1 MPTLF
6 TSREE
11 VSVSAQQMVS
21 PIVVAKNVMV
31 PMRDGVALAT
41 DIYRPARDG
50 EALAGPFPT
59 ILCRTPYNKSDL
71 RYIEIG
77 EYFATRG
84 YAVVLQD
91 LRGRYKSEGLGQYF
105 HTVNPHEGI
114 DGYDAIE
121 WIAARPWSNGK
132 VGMVGSSFAAVTQ
145 VAAALERPPHLTA
158 IWPDVTP
165 TNNYF
170 HQARENGAMQLH
182 MFWALFVHAQ
192 DELEIADNPQ
202 AQKIVWD
209 GLREMR
215 KLVTQTPWQRNQ
227 TPLAVVPR
235 LETVLFDYYTRGEYD
250 DYWAQKANNFEAFYG
265 EHSDIPGFFSGG
277 WFDPYANA
285 MTDYYTA
292 MVKQNKSL
300 QRLVMGPWSHVGM
313 RGDSSFTGDVD
324 FGPDC
329 VWGVTHYFERQI
341 KYFDEHLKGLKGNTP
356 ADGAAGELPVEIF
369 VMGGGDG
376 HKTRAGKYFHGGKW
390 RREKS
395 WPLERANIT
404 KYFMQSDGSL
414 QTSPSESAT
423 GSLTYEFDPNNPVPT
438 IGGSLCGLMEM
449 PEDSGNLDD
458 MWARFLSPVLKLRHI
473 VGIGPFNQK
482 ESPEIF
488 GSKDPYPLLAD
499 RKDVLV
505 FESAPLAK
513 DVEVTGVVT
522 ADLWISSSALD
533 TDFTV
538 KLIDVAPANSDY
550 PNGYAMNVVDSILR
564 VRYRN
569 SWEREELLEPGKI
582 YPIHIKLAPTS
593 NVFKAG
599 HRIRVDISSS
609 NFPRLDINP
618 NTGEPVGQ
626 HTHTVVAQNTLY
638 CNNEFPSSISLP
650 IIPFIQS

>member
-1 MPTLF
+1 MLVSTLMPTK
-6 TSREE
+6 
-11 VSVSAQQMVS
+11 
-21 PIVVAKNVMV
+21 PIVIAKNVMV
-31 PMRDGVALAT
+31 PTRDGVGLAT
-41 DIYRPARDG
+41 DIYRPAESG
-50 EALAGPFPT
+50 EGLPGPFPT

-91 LRGRYKSEGLGQYF
+91 LRGRYKSEGIGQYF

-121 WIAARPWSNGK
+121 WIASRPWSNGK

-192 DELEIADNPQ
+192 DELEIADNQ
-202 AQKIVWD
+202 AAQKIVWD
-209 GLREMR
+209 GLRNMR
-215 KLVTQTPWQRNQ
+215 SLVMQTPWQPGK

-235 LETVLFDYYTRGEYD
+235 LEQVLFDYYTRGEYD
-250 DYWAQKANNFEAFYG
+250 EYWAQKANNFEAFYH
-265 EHSDIPGFFSGG
+265 EHSDIPGFYSGG

-285 MTDYYTA
+285 MTDYYAA
-292 MVKQNKSL
+292 MAKKNKSP

-324 FGPDC
+324 FGKES
-329 VWGVTHYFERQI
+329 VWGVAHYFERQLE
-341 KYFDEHLKGLKGNTP
+341 YFDEHLKGIRPNKSS
-356 ADGAAGELPVEIF
+356 LPVEIF

-376 HKTRAGKYFHGGKW
+376 HKTSEGKYFHGGKW
-390 RREKS
+390 RREES
-395 WPLERANIT
+395 WPIARATIS
-404 KYFMQSDGSL
+404 KYFMNKSGDL
-414 QTSPSESAT
+414 QITPPTDSE
-423 GSLTYEFDPNNPVPT
+423 GSLTYEFDPKNPVPT

-449 PEDSGNLDD
+449 PEDTGNLDD

-473 VGIGPFNQK
+473 AGIGPFDQSETADLFGGK
-482 ESPEIF
+482 SPN
-488 GSKDPYPLLAD
+488 SALAD
-499 RKDVLV
+499 RPDVLV
-505 FESAPLAK
+505 FESAPLSE

-538 KLIDVAPANSDY
+538 KLIDLAPANSDY
-550 PNGYAMNVVDSILR
+550 PKGYAMNIVDSIMR

-569 SWEREELLEPGKI
+569 SWEKEELLEPGKI
-582 YPIHIKLAPTS
+582 YPIHMRLAPTS
-593 NVFKAG
+593 NLFKAG

-609 NFPRLDINP
+609 NFPRLDVNP
-618 NTGEPVGQ
+618 NTGEPVGK
-626 HTHTVVAQNTLY
+626 HTHTVVAKNTLH
-638 CNNEFPSSISLP
+638 CNSKYPSAINLP
-650 IIPFIQS
+650 IVRT

>member
-1 MPTLF
+1 MLVSTLMA
-6 TSREE
+6 TK
-11 VSVSAQQMVS
+11 
-21 PIVVAKNVMV
+21 PIVIAKNVMV
-31 PMRDGVALAT
+31 PTRDGVGLAT
-41 DIYRPARDG
+41 DIYRPAESG
-50 EALAGPFPT
+50 EGLPGPFPT

-91 LRGRYKSEGLGQYF
+91 LRGRYKSEGIGQYF

-121 WIAARPWSNGK
+121 WIASRPWSNGK

-192 DELEIADNPQ
+192 DELEIADNQ
-202 AQKIVWD
+202 AAQKIVWD
-209 GLREMR
+209 GLRNMR
-215 KLVTQTPWQRNQ
+215 SLVMQTPWQPGK

-235 LETVLFDYYTRGEYD
+235 LEQVLFDYYTRGEYD
-250 DYWAQKANNFEAFYG
+250 EYWAQKANNFEAFYH
-265 EHSDIPGFFSGG
+265 EHSDIPGFYSGG

-285 MTDYYTA
+285 MTDYYAA
-292 MVKQNKSL
+292 MAKKNKSP

-324 FGPDC
+324 FGKES
-329 VWGVTHYFERQI
+329 VWGVAHYFERQLE
-341 KYFDEHLKGLKGNTP
+341 YFDEHLKGITP
-356 ADGAAGELPVEIF
+356 NKSSLPVEIF

-376 HKTRAGKYFHGGKW
+376 HKTSEGKYFHGGKW
-390 RREKS
+390 RREES
-395 WPLERANIT
+395 WPIARATIS
-404 KYFMQSDGSL
+404 KYFMNKSGDL
-414 QTSPSESAT
+414 QITPPTDSE
-423 GSLTYEFDPNNPVPT
+423 GSLTYEFDPKNPVPT

-473 VGIGPFNQK
+473 AGIGPFDQSETADLFGGK
-482 ESPEIF
+482 SPN
-488 GSKDPYPLLAD
+488 SALAD
-499 RKDVLV
+499 RPDVLV
-505 FESAPLAK
+505 FESAPLSE

-538 KLIDVAPANSDY
+538 KLIDLAPANSDY
-550 PNGYAMNVVDSILR
+550 PKGYAMNIVDSIMR

-569 SWEREELLEPGKI
+569 SWEKEELLEPGKI
-582 YPIHIKLAPTS
+582 YPIHVRLAPTS
-593 NVFKAG
+593 NLFKAG

-609 NFPRLDINP
+609 NFPRLDVNP
-618 NTGEPVGQ
+618 NTGEPVGK
-626 HTHTVVAQNTLY
+626 HTHTVVAKNTLH
-638 CNNEFPSSISLP
+638 CNSKYPSAINLP
-650 IIPFIQS
+650 IVRT

>member
-1 MPTLF
+1 MSTTQSLK
-6 TSREE
+6 
-11 VSVSAQQMVS
+11 
-21 PIVVAKNVMV
+21 PIVVAKNLLV
-31 PMRDGVALAT
+31 PMRDGVGLAT
-41 DIYRPARDG
+41 DIYRPAVDG

-77 EYFATRG
+77 EYFSTRG

-91 LRGRYKSEGLGQYF
+91 LRGRYKSEGIGQYF

-114 DGYDAIE
+114 DGYDTIE
-121 WIAARPWSNGK
+121 WIASRPWSNGK

-170 HQARENGAMQLH
+170 HQAREGGAMQLH

-192 DELEIADNPQ
+192 DELEIADNPA

-209 GLREMR
+209 GLRKMR
-215 KLVTQTPWQRNQ
+215 ELVMQTPWQRGK

-235 LETVLFDYYTRGEYD
+235 LEQVLFDYYTRGEYD
-250 DYWAQKANNFEAFYG
+250 EYWAQKCNNFEAFYS
-265 EHSDIPGFFSGG
+265 EHADIAGFFSGG
-277 WFDPYANA
+277 WFDPYATA

-292 MVKQNKSL
+292 MSRKNKCP
-300 QRLVMGPWSHVGM
+300 QRMVMGPWSHVGM
-313 RGDSSFTGDVD
+313 RGDSTFTGDVD
-324 FGPDC
+324 FGPAS
-329 VWGVTHYFERQI
+329 VWGVAHYFERQLS
-341 KYFDEHLKGLKGNTP
+341 YFDQHLKGTSQQI
-356 ADGAAGELPVEIF
+356 EERPVEIF

-376 HKTRAGKYFHGGKW
+376 HRTLEGKYFHGGKW
-390 RREKS
+390 RKEPH
-395 WPLERANIT
+395 WPLERSKST
-404 KYFMQSDGSL
+404 KFYLHHDGSL
-414 QTSPSESAT
+414 DTKESTSPE

-458 MWARFLSPVLKLRHI
+458 MWSRFLSPVLKLRHI
-473 VGIGPFNQK
+473 VDIGGLDQR
-482 ESPEIF
+482 ESAGVF
-488 GSKDPYPLLAD
+488 GCTPPYPALAD
-499 RKDVLV
+499 RSDVLV
-505 FESAPLAK
+505 FESAPLRQ
-513 DVEVTGVVT
+513 DIEVTGVMT

-538 KLIDVAPANSDY
+538 KLVDVAPPNPDY
-550 PNGYAMNVVDSILR
+550 PNGYALNIVDSILR

-569 SWEREELLEPGKI
+569 SWEKEELLEPGKI
-582 YPIHIKLAPTS
+582 YPIHLKLAPTS
-593 NVFKAG
+593 NLFKAG

-609 NFPRLDINP
+609 NFPRLDVNP

-626 HTHTVVAQNTLY
+626 HTHTVTARNTIY
-638 CNNEFPSSISLP
+638 CNQKYPSAVTLP
-650 IIPFIQS
+650 IVP

>member
-1 MPTLF
+1 MSTKEAPSKTPK
-6 TSREE
+6 
-11 VSVSAQQMVS
+11 
-21 PIVVAKNVMV
+21 PIVVAKNVLV
-31 PMRDGVALAT
+31 PMRDGVGLAT
-41 DIYRPARDG
+41 DIYRPAENG
-50 EALAGPFPT
+50 EGLPGPFPT

-91 LRGRYKSEGLGQYF
+91 LRGRYKSQGIGQYF

-121 WIAARPWSNGK
+121 WIANRSWSNGK

-170 HQARENGAMQLH
+170 HQAREGGAMQLH

-192 DELEIADNPQ
+192 DELEIADNPA

-209 GLREMR
+209 GLRDMR
-215 KLVTQTPWQRNQ
+215 KLVTQTPWQPGK

-235 LETVLFDYYTRGEYD
+235 LEQVLFDYYTRGEYD
-250 DYWAQKANNFEAFYG
+250 EYWAQKCNNFEAFYPD
-265 EHSDIPGFFSGG
+265 HADIPGFYTGG
-277 WFDPYANA
+277 WFDPYALA
-285 MTDYYTA
+285 MTDYYSA
-292 MVKQNKSL
+292 MAKKNSAP

-313 RGDSSFTGDVD
+313 RGDSTFTGDAD
-324 FGPDC
+324 FGPTS
-329 VWGVTHYFERQI
+329 VWGVAHYFEEQLR
-341 KYFDEHLKGLKGNTP
+341 YFDQHLKGISEP
-356 ADGAAGELPVEIF
+356 ANSHPVEIF

-376 HKTRAGKYFHGGKW
+376 HKTSEGKYFHGGKW
-390 RREKS
+390 RSEQH
-395 WPLERANIT
+395 WPLERSKIT
-404 KYFMQSDGSL
+404 KYFLHPEGRLEL
-414 QTSPSESAT
+414 QPSSQKEGAR
-423 GSLTYEFDPNNPVPT
+423 TYTFDPTNPVPT
-438 IGGSLCGLMEM
+438 VGGSLCGLMEM

-473 VGIGPFNQK
+473 VGIGGMNQS

-488 GSKDPYPLLAD
+488 GSQPPYPALAD
-499 RKDVLV
+499 RADVLV
-505 FESAPLAK
+505 FESAPLTH
-513 DVEVTGVVT
+513 DVEVTGVIT

-538 KLIDVAPANSDY
+538 KVIDLAPANPDY
-550 PNGYAMNVVDSILR
+550 PNGYALNIVDSILR
-564 VRYRN
+564 ARYRN
-569 SWEREELLEPGKI
+569 SWEREELMEPGKV
-582 YPIHIKLAPTS
+582 YPIRITLAPTS
-593 NVFKAG
+593 NLFKAG
-599 HRIRVDISSS
+599 HKIRVDISSS

-618 NTGEPVGQ
+618 NTGEPVGK
-626 HTHTVVAQNTLY
+626 HTHTVLAKNTIHCSPNY
-638 CNNEFPSSISLP
+638 PSVINLP
-650 IIPFIQS
+650 IVEALA